1 MADPDRI
8 RCFVHGCRR
17 TAPFEKFGPGVEI
30 ICGKCWKLVPGELK
44 AKYRR
49 FRRKR
54 RQLER
59 LAVKSDRPT
68 NFPVIDRLES
78 ENWQA
83 IRDHFS
89 RPTKPKGLDAF
100 LEETGL

>member
-1 MADPDRI
+1 
-8 RCFVHGCRR
+8 
-17 TAPFEKFGPGVEI
+17 VEI
-30 ICGKCWKLVPGELK
+30 ICGKCWRLVPGELK

-59 LAVKSDRPT
+59 LAAKT
-68 NFPVIDRLES
+68 NRTPEFPLIDRLES
-78 ENWQA
+78 ENWRA
-83 IRDHFS
+83 IRAHFIS
-89 RPTKPKGLDAF
+89 PDKPVGLDAF